1 MLPYPSQPAFPD
13 INGILQE
20 HASAANSILEKAL
33 AGDVSTI
40 ALLGIATIVLFV
52 MVVLLVE
59 LAAWLINLVKRLLLF
74 VIVAVSTCL
83 FLFSFQAKI
92 FAAEPGTAL
101 VAAGAI
107 GIAFAIVAFAISFIS
122 LKREWQKPKEQKI
135 AELKSEMK
143 KLVSEQFEGEFA
155 GNVQK
160 EAMPEATQAMPE
172 TTAAQAQQ
180 AAPVSKQ
187 APALAGFF
195 ALFHDRGILAV
206 LSYVVA
212 VEFGVISGIAISAP
226 SVGTGLV
233 FFALFLVAAL
243 VFIKST
249 YYSPLM
255 GIKHLLVALAIGGV
269 LSIALSNVWLSVPL
283 ETLLSPQYFQT
294 SALVALVAGLAV
306 SLFIGSK
313 N

>member
-20 HASAANSILEKAL
+20 YAFPAANSILEKAL

-40 ALLGIATIVLFV
+40 ALLGIAAIVLFV
-52 MVVLLVE
+52 IVVLLVE

-74 VIVAVSTCL
+74 VIVAVSACL
-83 FLFSFQAKI
+83 FLFSFQSKI
-92 FAAEPGTAL
+92 FAAEPGTAF

-143 KLVSEQFEGEFA
+143 KLVSEQFEGELA

-160 EAMPEATQAMPE
+160 EAMPEI
-172 TTAAQAQQ
+172 TAAQAQQ

-206 LSYVVA
+206 LSYVVV
-212 VEFGVISGIAISAP
+212 VEFGIISGIAISVP
-226 SVGTGLV
+226 SVGIGLV

-249 YYSPLM
+249 YHSPLM
-255 GIKHLLVALAIGGV
+255 GIKHLLVALAVGGV
-269 LSIALSNVWLSVPL
+269 LSIALSNVWLSIPL
-283 ETLLSPQYFQT
+283 ETILSLQYFQT
-294 SALVALVAGLAV
+294 SALVALMAGLAV